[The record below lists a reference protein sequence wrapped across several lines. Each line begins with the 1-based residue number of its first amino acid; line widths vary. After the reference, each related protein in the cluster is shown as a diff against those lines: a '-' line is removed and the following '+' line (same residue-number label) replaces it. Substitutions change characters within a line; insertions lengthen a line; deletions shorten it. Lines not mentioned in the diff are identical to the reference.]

1 MAPNTELEHQAS
13 SFQPPVPA
21 QRRPTLVERT
31 VALLEVL
38 LCSDY
43 PTQFALGATFAALGY
58 TPFGAGGRLS
68 VGYVVALSLIDT
80 VALIGLILMF
90 LSAHGERPRDVFLG
104 GRPIGREAIAG
115 LPMTLIALAI
125 GGVLLATIQQLAPW
139 LHTVE
144 YNPFLELVR
153 TPRDAVLFAIVVVV
167 AGGVREEIQR
177 AFLLRRFEA
186 WLGGGAV
193 GVVVA
198 SSAFGAGHLLQGADA
213 AITTG
218 LLGAFWAVVYL
229 RRRSVVAPIVSHS
242 CFNVLELVQ
251 FFALGR

>member
-1 MAPNTELEHQAS
+1 MALNTELEHPAS
-13 SFQPPVPA
+13 SLQPPVPA

-58 TPFGAGGRLS
+58 TPFGAGGRLR
-68 VGYVVALSLIDT
+68 VGYVVTLSLIDT
-80 VALIGLILMF
+80 ATLIGLILMF

-104 GRPIGREAIAG
+104 DRPIGREAIAG
-115 LPMTLIALAI
+115 VPMTLVALAI
-125 GGVLLATIQQLAPW
+125 GGVLLAAIQQLAPW

-144 YNPFLELVR
+144 SNPFQELIR
-153 TPRDAVLFAIVVVV
+153 TPRDVALFTIVVVV

-213 AITTG
+213 AIATG

-229 RRRSVVAPIVSHS
+229 RRRSAVAPIVSHS
-242 CFNVLELVQ
+242 CFNVLELVR
-251 FFALGR
+251 FLTLGR